1 VAYLC
6 VNIDHVA
13 TIRQVRGG
21 NEPDIVQTAKIVE
34 NAGAAGITVH
44 LREDR
49 RHIQDKDVYLLKKVV
64 KTKLNLEMSINRDIV
79 NVAFKIIPDEATI
92 VPEKRQE
99 LTTEGGLDVIKNFKK
114 LKEIINKL
122 KKKGIVVSL
131 FINPDISQ
139 IKFAK
144 ETGTDFI
151 ELHTGR
157 YADAQNSNDA
167 KKEFLLIKKSAYFAN
182 SIGLK
187 INAGHGLN
195 YKNVLRIAKIP
206 IIKDLNIGHS
216 IISRAIMVGME
227 RAVKD
232 MIKLIK

>member
-1 VAYLC
+1 MANLC

-21 NEPDIVQTAKIVE
+21 VEPDLVQAAKIVE
-34 NAGAAGITVH
+34 NAGATGITIH

-64 KTKLNLEMSINRDIV
+64 KTKLNLEMSINQDIV
-79 NVAFKIIPDEATI
+79 NVAVKIIPNEATI

-99 LTTEGGLDVIKNFKK
+99 LTTEGGLDVVNNFKK
-114 LKEIINKL
+114 IKEITWKL
-122 KKKGIVVSL
+122 QKKGISVSL
-131 FINPDISQ
+131 FINPDIKQ

-144 ETGTDFI
+144 ETGADFI

-157 YADAQNSNDA
+157 YADAKNSNA
-167 KKEFLLIKKSAYFAN
+167 VKKEFLSIKKSAYFAH
-182 SIGLK
+182 SIGLN

-206 IIKDLNIGHS
+206 VIEDLNIGHS
-216 IISRAIMVGME
+216 IISRAIMVGLE
-227 RAVKD
+227 KAVKD